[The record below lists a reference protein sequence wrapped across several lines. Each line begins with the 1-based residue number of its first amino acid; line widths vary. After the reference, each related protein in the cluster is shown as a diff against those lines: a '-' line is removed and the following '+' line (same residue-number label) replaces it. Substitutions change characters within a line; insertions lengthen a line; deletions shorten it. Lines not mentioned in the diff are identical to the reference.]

1 MPHACGTFPKLVPDL
16 AMQQELRIAASVLA
30 ADFSCL
36 GEEVRAVSDAGADW
50 LHVDVMDG
58 HFVPNLTIGAGVVAA
73 LKPHSARPFDVHLMV
88 SPVDPYVEPFAEA
101 GADSITVHVEAG
113 AHLHRTLQR
122 IKSTGKRAGVA
133 LNPATPAH
141 AVEPVLGDVDLV
153 LVMSVNPGF
162 GGQRFIPSQLA
173 KIEQLRALIDASGR
187 AIDLSVDGGVDEH
200 TAGLASRAGADVL
213 VAGSASFAG
222 GRAGYRGNIAR
233 LRAAG
238 EAGRTASCGA
248 RTGPRAIG
256 AATS

>member
-58 HFVPNLTIGAGVVAA
+58 HFVPNLTIGTGVVAA
-73 LKPHSARPFDVHLMV
+73 LRPHSTLPFDVHLMV
-88 SPVDPYVEPFAEA
+88 SPVDSYIEPFAEA

-133 LNPATPAH
+133 LNPGTPAY

-187 AIDLSVDGGVDEH
+187 AIDLSVDGGIDEH

-213 VAGSASFAG
+213 VAGSATFAG
-222 GRAGYRGNIAR
+222 GQAEYSGNIAR

-238 EAGRTASCGA
+238 EAGRTASRGA

>member
-36 GEEVRAVSDAGADW
+36 GEEVRAVSDAGSDW

-73 LKPHSARPFDVHLMV
+73 LRPHSTLSFDVHLMV
-88 SPVDPYVEPFAEA
+88 SPVDSYIEPFAEA

-113 AHLHRTLQR
+113 AHLHRSLQR

-222 GRAGYRGNIAR
+222 GRAEYPGNIAR

-238 EAGRTASCGA
+238 EAGRTASRSA